1 MGEQSQQQSQEQAQQ
16 QSQQQHQHCGISP
29 PVSVACLQVSDSKRK
44 VGSPSDGSA
53 QRTLTS
59 SAHPHSMKV
68 GHGSTKNIFPSSS
81 HSHSMKVAP
90 GRSNTVVA
98 RSMASPVGSLAAS
111 PCASIGGRKGGL
123 MEGEKGPVRHP
134 VGKSLHLSHVP
145 WDRAAIAER
154 EDSVPVPVFL
164 DSQLTQVSPNETLS
178 EGLSTVNLRSSPSNT
193 GNSNLK
199 RRCVSPH
206 ALISPAPSRNCG
218 PGALMPGARL
228 FPRSGTVQPLPTR
241 Q

>member
-59 SAHPHSMKV
+59 SA
-68 GHGSTKNIFPSSS
+68 

-145 WDRAAIAER
+145 WARAAIAER

-218 PGALMPGARL
+218 PGALMPGAR
-228 FPRSGTVQPLPTR
+228 
-241 Q
+241 